1 MKRIGKGVRSQI
13 AIGVIGARDMVERM
27 MMVAGQMGGDWRLVG
42 SAYSEEHEARDRL
55 MKIEGSI
62 DVCLFAGPLPY
73 DLAREGGDLPVPATY
88 VPISGAAL
96 YSTLLRGALQ
106 ADIDPAR
113 VSVDSVSPTEL
124 AEAYSE
130 IGLAT
135 DGVHVSPYSRPES
148 AREFYSFHERLYR
161 DGATSGA
168 LTTVPTVSERL
179 SAAGVPVLRMIPTA
193 ATLRIALH
201 TAALLGTGSRLEES
215 QIAIAF
221 VEVAKAARAGYAG
234 PSNYWQQELKLAL
247 HRVLLHEAR
256 LMGATVL
263 PRDEHGYL
271 VIATLGSLA
280 RATSDFR
287 VAPFLQRVAEELGV
301 AVDVGIGLGR
311 TAASAETH
319 AQLALDKARTIDTP
333 SAFVIDSDD
342 HVLELPAVPHRR
354 AASLAPE
361 TVEEGPEGP
370 PGEDAGTLAGAPA
383 AGAATKG
390 HEILARLQ
398 SLLAGEGTA
407 PDNSTPLVVDAERV
421 AEVLGVTP
429 RTARRVLHT
438 LVAEGLAWPMP
449 PARPVRA
456 GRPRQPYRLV
466 TEKLD
471 NAG

>member
-1 MKRIGKGVRSQI
+1 MNRIGKGVRSQI
-13 AIGVIGARDMVERM
+13 AIGVIGARDLVERVM
-27 MMVAGQMGGDWRLVG
+27 TVAGQMGGDWRLVG
-42 SAYSEEHEARDRL
+42 SSYAEELQARDRL
-55 MKIEGSI
+55 MKIEASI

-96 YSTLLRGALQ
+96 YSTLLRGTLQ
-106 ADIDPAR
+106 KDVDPVR
-113 VSVDSVSPTEL
+113 VSVDSVSPAEL
-124 AEAYSE
+124 GEAYRE
-130 IGLAT
+130 IGVPT
-135 DGVHVSPYSRPES
+135 DGVHVSPYSHPES
-148 AREFYSFHERLYR
+148 AREFFAFHEALYR
-161 DGATSGA
+161 SGATSGA
-168 LTTVPTVSERL
+168 LTTVPTVSDRL
-179 SAAGVPVLRMIPTA
+179 AAAGVPVLRMISTA

-221 VEVAKAARAGYAG
+221 VEVAKGARAGYAG

-280 RATSDFR
+280 RATADFR
-287 VAPFLQRVAEELGV
+287 VAPFLQRISEELGV

-311 TAASAETH
+311 TAANAETH
-319 AQLALDKARTIDTP
+319 AQLALDKARATDTP
-333 SAFVIDSDD
+333 SAFVIDSDE
-342 HVLELPAVPHRR
+342 HVLELPAIAHRR
-354 AASLAPE
+354 AAAPAPAVAAPSVR
-361 TVEEGPEGP
+361 TTITG
-370 PGEDAGTLAGAPA
+370 AGAPVS
-383 AGAATKG
+383 GAPVGAPSKAQ
-390 HEILARLQ
+390 EVLARLR
-398 SLLAGEGTA
+398 SLLAG
-407 PDNSTPLVVDAERV
+407 DNGDAAGSAAPLVVDAERV

-471 NAG
+471 PVE